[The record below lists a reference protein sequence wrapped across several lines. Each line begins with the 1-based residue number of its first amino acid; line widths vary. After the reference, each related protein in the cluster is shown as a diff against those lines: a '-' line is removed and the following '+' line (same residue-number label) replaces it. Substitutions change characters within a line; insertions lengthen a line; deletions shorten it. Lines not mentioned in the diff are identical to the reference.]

1 MCSIVSWSVSEER
14 WKSILNRISIDNW
27 GHQNFVKLQVT
38 PNKVELR
45 STEMDWGKYYHNTLS
60 SFHGNKKNI
69 IIVNLNTPLSLLMCD
84 IYNFFLCIQT
94 TIFTNSHLHQYLSLL
109 LSFNNLVMAQEC
121 CYVLVLV
128 KIYNFIYRNII
139 TVHNLQ
145 IYQFTKCL
153 T

>member
-84 IYNFFLCIQT
+84 IYNFFCV
-94 TIFTNSHLHQYLSLL
+94 FRLL
-109 LSFNNLVMAQEC
+109 F
-121 CYVLVLV
+121 
-128 KIYNFIYRNII
+128 
-139 TVHNLQ
+139 LQ
-145 IYQFTKCL
+145 ILICTNTYPFYCHLTTSLWHKNVVMCL
-153 T
+153 FWWKYIILFIATL